1 MDRKTWSKE
10 GMHRVLQQ
18 EPLMEVRQLESGRL
32 GVSKQAG
39 LGWGRQEACPG
50 ALGPPKAGCRQT
62 PLWLPRVFLDRAQ
75 K

>member
-1 MDRKTWSKE
+1 
-10 GMHRVLQQ
+10 MHRALQQ
-18 EPLMEVRQLESGRL
+18 EPLMEGRQLESGRL
-32 GVSKQAG
+32 GVSKQVG

-62 PLWLPRVFLDRAQ
+62 LLWLPRVFLDRAQ